1 MIIVHNFNTEFNRKS
16 NEFRIIS
23 LEVPRCPICGKILSP
38 YGVRNR
44 IVINGVGNVFSFI
57 IRRLW
62 CSNCHRIHHELPSIL
77 IPYKRYTC
85 AAIQS
90 VIDAS
95 FQHTNI
101 GVIADDKTIRN
112 WITWF
117 RELSSYFKSCLIS
130 LKEQYCID
138 NLISILPFSHLNK
151 PKKWLSFLVRSI
163 TNSNM
168 WISTRSSLCVQS
180 I

>member
-1 MIIVHNFNTEFNRKS
+1 MIIVHNFKTEFNS
-16 NEFRIIS
+16 EMNELRIIS
-23 LEVPRCPICGKILSP
+23 LEVARCPICGKVLVP
-38 YGVRNR
+38 YGIRNR
-44 IVINGVGNVFSFI
+44 IVINSAGVVFSLV

-62 CSNCHRIHHELPSIL
+62 CCDCHRIHHELPSIL
-77 IPYKRYTC
+77 IPYKRYSC

-101 GVIADDKTIRN
+101 GVVADNKTIRN

-117 RELSSYFKSCLIS
+117 TEFSSYFKSCLIS
-130 LKEQYCID
+130 LKEQHRVD
-138 NLISILPFSHLNK
+138 NLISILPFSRLDK

-163 TNSNM
+163 VNSNM
-168 WISTRSSLCVQS
+168 WVSTRSSLCVQS